1 MEGSEGA
8 ATSAASACSLV
19 ISVQAGF
26 SGQGQAGPAGSPP
39 PRAWCSQGR
48 LPLCWEDRHLAP
60 SVPRLPLPCP
70 RPQEATAPVGS
81 LSVRHHCFPILA
93 SCSAWCLPQ
102 GAWSRRPRSASEEPV
117 QGSWRG
123 GRLCNCEVCVCV
135 EGPFHVGPGWS
146 PPPGTGGALERQ
158 AVVRWVEELRRV
170 STASCRWDSE
180 LGAQLLCL
188 AVPQPYLPRCRV
200 SGQAAVPLMCPT
212 VERVCWAVNPS
223 PAQGAL
229 GRAVGL
235 PGRRGA
241 VAREA
246 AGTVPAQL
254 PRSLAGRGGHDESLG
269 V

>member
-39 PRAWCSQGR
+39 SRAWCSQGR

-70 RPQEATAPVGS
+70 RPQEATAPAGS

-123 GRLCNCEVCVCV
+123 GRLCNCEVCVCGRSFPRWPRV
-135 EGPFHVGPGWS
+135 VTSPGHRRGLGEAGCGEMGRGAETRLHSLLQVGL
-146 PPPGTGGALERQ
+146 GT
-158 AVVRWVEELRRV
+158 WC
-170 STASCRWDSE
+170 STALPCCPSAIPAPMWGLRPGCRATHVPCCGKGV
-180 LGAQLLCL
+180 LGCE
-188 AVPQPYLPRCRV
+188 PQPCSGSSRARSGAPRPQGSCGQGS
-200 SGQAAVPLMCPT
+200 SGHCTYAAAPLTGWKRWP
-212 VERVCWAVNPS
+212 
-223 PAQGAL
+223 
-229 GRAVGL
+229 
-235 PGRRGA
+235 
-241 VAREA
+241 
-246 AGTVPAQL
+246 
-254 PRSLAGRGGHDESLG
+254 
-269 V
+269 